1 MSNRY
6 KSPKKKKKITY
17 SLCIVLAVVAA
28 VGAVCLFVHLCQK
41 ELPVYFSSDGS
52 FLSSKNESEDEDYD
66 IVEIIE
72 PEPEEIII
80 VTDDPSKKPTLEEII
95 KAVESVEPTKENTVV
110 VKVNTVD
117 ASGLS
122 KRNVKLDVKC
132 VLQNPELPTGCE
144 ITSLATV
151 LNYYGYDVSKTTLS
165 DDFLEKSEDQIA
177 NFWKVFLGNPR
188 SSSSFGCYAQPIT
201 DAANKYLNTQDKKYT
216 AVNYSGAKFE
226 KLLKEVE
233 NGNPVIIW
241 STMYGEKENDLR
253 EPFVTKKWEIDGKT
267 IQWIAPEHCMVLIGY
282 DIDRNI
288 AIMSD
293 PQRGI
298 VEYNLETVK
307 SRYVAM
313 HSQCVILE
321 KRNFPP
327 EITGIKEGETYYT
340 TQYVTVSD
348 DGLKDVTVNNERSDD
363 KFFINGNAEKTY
375 EIVATDNSGNKTTV
389 KIYTKPISDIAL
401 PLTDLSEFNIKP
413 DDREKINSVRNTALN
428 IDTKYATDKEKSELN
443 LIITSCDALLDK
455 IESVSNEYKRIV
467 TAVNDYKDETPT
479 EEDIDIL
486 DTLIADIDVLTGG
499 DNLTEEQRT
508 NLYDLKDF
516 CNNLLLQL
524 SNDE

>member
-1 MSNRY
+1 M
-6 KSPKKKKKITY
+6 
-17 SLCIVLAVVAA
+17 LAVVAA

-293 PQRGI
+293 R
-298 VEYNLETVK
+298 
-307 SRYVAM
+307 
-313 HSQCVILE
+313 
-321 KRNFPP
+321 
-327 EITGIKEGETYYT
+327 KE
-340 TQYVTVSD
+340 
-348 DGLKDVTVNNERSDD
+348 
-363 KFFINGNAEKTY
+363 
-375 EIVATDNSGNKTTV
+375 
-389 KIYTKPISDIAL
+389 
-401 PLTDLSEFNIKP
+401 
-413 DDREKINSVRNTALN
+413 
-428 IDTKYATDKEKSELN
+428 EL
-443 LIITSCDALLDK
+443 
-455 IESVSNEYKRIV
+455 
-467 TAVNDYKDETPT
+467 
-479 EEDIDIL
+479 
-486 DTLIADIDVLTGG
+486 
-499 DNLTEEQRT
+499 
-508 NLYDLKDF
+508 
-516 CNNLLLQL
+516 
-524 SNDE
+524 